1 MSCIGKMVVEEDEE
15 EEAEE
20 EEEEEVFLLG
30 VILRRRTL
38 VVHGIPHQSLHP
50 AVRHGE
56 QPLAQGVMATSPR
69 LRPMNGK
76 WRGKR
81 AWRLPLN

>member
-1 MSCIGKMVVEEDEE
+1 MSCIGKVVVEEEEEE

-20 EEEEEVFLLG
+20 EEEEVFLLG
-30 VILRRRTL
+30 LIIRRRTL

-56 QPLAQGVMATSPR
+56 VPSAKGVMATSLSLKPKI
-69 LRPMNGK
+69 GK
-76 WRGKR
+76 STVSLDI
-81 AWRLPLN
+81 AALC